1 AMAGLAPEMR
11 RLAQRG
17 DDLGARMANLVTDLL
32 AAGHAAALVTGSD
45 LPTLPARRF
54 TEAAPVLTGG
64 PADVGVGP
72 TEDGGYYLI
81 GLARPAPALFADM
94 RWSAPDVLAVTC
106 ERAQRLGLRVHRLPP
121 WYDVDTA
128 ADLVR
133 LRDDLAS
140 VAGLPAAGAVA
151 WRTRRWL
158 AAFPGSRATRRRA
171 RAAREAGPP
180 ARRAASL
187 PPRSPPSGAAARRR
201 AARRAESPRGGEA
214 PERAAARPR
223 AP

>member
-1 AMAGLAPEMR
+1 MLRVPGREPVKSRLHAALGPAAATLLYRCFALDTLEAAARVPGVEAIAAFSPAAAGSGMAGLAPGMR
-11 RLAQRG
+11 RLAQHG
-17 DDLGARMANLVTDLL
+17 NDLGARMANLVTDLF

-45 LPTLPARRF
+45 LPTLPAGRF
-54 TEAAPVLTGG
+54 AEAARVLTGG
-64 PADVGVGP
+64 RADVVLGP

-106 ERAQRLGLRVHRLPP
+106 ERAQRLRLRVHRLPP

-140 VAGLPAAGAVA
+140 AAGLPAAGAVA

-158 AAFPGSRATRRRA
+158 AAFPG
-171 RAAREAGPP
+171 
-180 ARRAASL
+180 
-187 PPRSPPSGAAARRR
+187 
-201 AARRAESPRGGEA
+201 
-214 PERAAARPR
+214 
-223 AP
+223 